1 MTPAEVKFALDA
13 KLLSLARGGR
23 VPVIASVHS
32 AVLENNV
39 VYVMY
44 DIAGDDGPLLFEFER
59 PEAVGAD
66 EVHDFYIWLALEEF
80 RTLH

>member
-44 DIAGDDGPLLFEFER
+44 DIAGDDG
-59 PEAVGAD
+59 
-66 EVHDFYIWLALEEF
+66 LETGGQCLNTWNMLGSF
-80 RTLH
+80 ASAA